1 MKILRFEDLE
11 VWKEGRKLSRKIYV
25 LTRGKKFSVD
35 YPLVDQ
41 IRRAVIS
48 ITSNIAE
55 GFDSQSNVE
64 FVRFLKYSRR
74 SVSEVKNQLY
84 IALDEE
90 YISQKD
96 FDEAYELCSTI
107 SKMLYGFM
115 SYLRKPRTE

>member
-25 LTRGKKFSVD
+25 LTRGKKFSMD

>member
-25 LTRGKKFSVD
+25 LTRGKKFSRD

-41 IRRAVIS
+41 ISRAVIS

-90 YISQKD
+90 YVTRED
-96 FDEAYELCSTI
+96 FDEAYEMCSAI
-107 SKMLYGFM
+107 SKMLFGFM
-115 SYLRKPRTE
+115 RYLRKPRPS